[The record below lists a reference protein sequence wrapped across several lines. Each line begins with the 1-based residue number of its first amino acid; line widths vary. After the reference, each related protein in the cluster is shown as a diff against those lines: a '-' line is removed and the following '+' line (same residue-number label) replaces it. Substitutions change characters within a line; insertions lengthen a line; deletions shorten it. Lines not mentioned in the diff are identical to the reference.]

1 MLSPPSL
8 SKTGDISTRVCNP
21 DLGLGLGLS
30 LHKAAHLAL
39 YIHHGCRSGARQG
52 GLVLSR
58 GDFGPVGRGGLRV
71 WRALGR
77 GVAPLPIGVSSLSAR

>member
-39 YIHHGCRSGARQG
+39 YILHGGARQG

-58 GDFGPVGRGGLRV
+58 GEFGPVGMGGLRV
-71 WRALGR
+71 RRALGR
-77 GVAPLPIGVSSLSAR
+77 GVAPLPFGVSSLSAR